1 MVDMKSMEKYI
12 LAIDGGTQSTKVVIF
27 DLVGNEVCSHTVAL
41 QEIVL
46 YPDGRAEHP
55 SDDLWTSLQTACQQ
69 ALSHFPYDTNDIIGV
84 GLGSIR
90 CCRALM
96 QEDGELAY
104 PVQSWMDVRLA
115 SPYVHEDDRVKYISA
130 TTGYLTYRL
139 TGERKDTRSNYVGPW
154 PIDAETLTW
163 LEDEKNFSSYHT
175 PRNMLFELVDPS
187 SILGSITPY
196 ASEATAIPVGLPVVS
211 TANDKAVEGLGSGLS
226 QNGTVLV
233 SLGTYITSMMAGH
246 EYKGDS
252 TSYWSNPGATKG
264 EFVYESN
271 GIRRG
276 MSTVTWIKELLGSDI
291 EDEAKAQGLTAEDYL
306 NALAQDVPA
315 GSDGLYTV
323 LNWLARPGH
332 PHERGIMIGFNG
344 NHKGKHMFRSILEGI
359 AMTMKGNILAMC
371 EERGITLTQA
381 IISGGGSK
389 GDVFMQIFS
398 DVLGVPTKRNVVS
411 GSASIGAAI
420 CTALALDIY
429 PSREEAIE
437 HMVHIKD
444 TFVPIAEHVALYKEL
459 EEKVYRHIATQVD
472 DLLQASHALLSK

>member
-1 MVDMKSMEKYI
+1 MKKYI

-27 DLVGNEVCSHTVAL
+27 DLLGNEVCSHTVPL

-55 SDDLWTSLQTACQQ
+55 DDELWTSLQSACTHT
-69 ALSHFPYDTNDIIGV
+69 LSLFPYDTKDIVGV

-90 CCRALM
+90 CCRVLM
-96 QEDGELAY
+96 QEDGKLAH

-115 SPYVHEDDRVKYISA
+115 SPYVHEDDRVAYVSA

-154 PIDAETLTW
+154 PIDPETLTW
-163 LEDEKNFSSYHT
+163 FDDGDLFSSYTT
-175 PRNMLFELVDPS
+175 PREMLFELVDPS
-187 SILGSITPY
+187 SILGTITPF
-196 ASEATAIPVGLPVVS
+196 ASEATGIPVGLPVVS

-226 QNGTVLV
+226 QDGTVLI

-291 EDEAKAQGLTAEDYL
+291 EDEAKRQGLTPENYL
-306 NALAQDVPA
+306 NTLAQDVEV
-315 GSDGLYTV
+315 GSGGLYTV

-344 NHKGKHMFRSILEGI
+344 THKGKHMFRSILEGI
-359 AMTMKGNILAMC
+359 AMTMKGNILSMC
-371 EERGITLTQA
+371 EERGIALEQA

-420 CTALALDIY
+420 CVALALDIY
-429 PSREEAIE
+429 PSREDAIE
-437 HMVHIKD
+437 HMVQIKD
-444 TFVPIAEHVALYKEL
+444 TFTPITENVALYKEL
-459 EEKVYRHIATQVD
+459 DEKVYRHIAVQVD
-472 DLLQASHALLSK
+472 ALLQASHAILEN